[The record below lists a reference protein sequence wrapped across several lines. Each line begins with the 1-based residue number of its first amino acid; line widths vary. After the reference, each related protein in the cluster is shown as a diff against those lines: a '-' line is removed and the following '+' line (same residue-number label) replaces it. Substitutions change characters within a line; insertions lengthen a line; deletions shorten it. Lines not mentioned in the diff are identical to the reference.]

1 VATVIVDGMRV
12 ARGTAR
18 SLLWL
23 SDECLSFEATRN
35 TYGVVKMKFGFFF
48 FIFLFELNDGKVIQ
62 QGW

>member
-1 VATVIVDGMRV
+1 MNVCLLKLVHIFSFALVHYRV
-12 ARGTAR
+12 
-18 SLLWL
+18 
-23 SDECLSFEATRN
+23 EALTTRN